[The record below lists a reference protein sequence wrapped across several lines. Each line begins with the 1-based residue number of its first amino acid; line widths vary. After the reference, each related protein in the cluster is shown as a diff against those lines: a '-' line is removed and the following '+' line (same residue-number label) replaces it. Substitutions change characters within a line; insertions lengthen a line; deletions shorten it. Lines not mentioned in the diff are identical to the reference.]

1 VNLRFLLDTSTIS
14 EPMKKAPDRA
24 VLAKI
29 EAHAHESALAAPV
42 WHEFWYGCRR
52 LPSGKRRS
60 ALEAY
65 LRDVVYAS
73 FPILPYD
80 ATAAAWHAEER
91 ARLEG
96 EGTPA
101 PFVDGQIAAI
111 ARTNDLILVT
121 ANERDFKRFRGL
133 NIENW
138 SSKKRRPS

>member
-1 VNLRFLLDTSTIS
+1 MSPRFLLDTSTIS
-14 EPMKKAPDRA
+14 EPMKKAPDGGL
-24 VLAKI
+24 VAKI

-42 WHEFWYGCRR
+42 WHELWYGCRR

-65 LRDVVYAS
+65 LREVVHAS

-80 ATAAAWHAEER
+80 TMAAAWHADER
-91 ARLEG
+91 ARLDA

-111 ARTNDLILVT
+111 AKTNALILVT
-121 ANERDFKRFRGL
+121 GEHPRFSA
-133 NIENW
+133 I
-138 SSKKRRPS
+138 